1 VKLKNFLGRWGLMH
15 AQGLPLALCFLRLEI
30 VRNRLSMMRKGRS
43 SSYPLLF
50 LAARES
56 IEQDAILSFLQF
68 VVSHAFQ
75 DLSGSL

>member
-1 VKLKNFLGRWGLMH
+1 
-15 AQGLPLALCFLRLEI
+15 
-30 VRNRLSMMRKGRS
+30 MMRKGRS

-75 DLSGSL
+75 DLSGLL